1 MKIKRDKQTGSS
13 YICVQNDNDEN
24 DIQRV
29 RAADADQMVAQ
40 DGYHYVPR
48 AIWKTQVRDAV

>member
-1 MKIKRDKQTGSS
+1 MKIKQHTPQPSR
-13 YICVQNDNDEN
+13 YICVQKDNDED

-29 RAADADQMVAQ
+29 RTADADRMVAHE
-40 DGYHYVPR
+40 GYHYVPR